1 MDFDWDEDKR
11 QTNLAKHGID
21 FVRAKE
27 IWEAP
32 VLEIPSPQT
41 HHAEA
46 RYLALGVVDGEVIA
60 VVFTWRRRIRRIIS
74 ARKARNNE
82 KALCEIAF
90 GEKGTFI
97 ILNPGSSTRLARRRT
112 SPGNRLP
119 AAKIHRMN
127 LAGTWACYSRLT
139 SRRNVERRN
148 APILTPQRPR
158 EFGASFSAG
167 EDLVQ

>member
-27 IWEAP
+27 IWEGP
-32 VLEIPSPQT
+32 VLEIPSAQT

-82 KALCEIAF
+82 KALYENAF
-90 GEKGTFI
+90 GRK
-97 ILNPGSSTRLARRRT
+97 A
-112 SPGNRLP
+112 
-119 AAKIHRMN
+119 
-127 LAGTWACYSRLT
+127 
-139 SRRNVERRN
+139 
-148 APILTPQRPR
+148 
-158 EFGASFSAG
+158 
-167 EDLVQ
+167 